1 MKAIRSLPPRGL
13 GVRSFFRTVAVALLC
28 LLLCSLCACGE
39 TSDADK
45 NTHTSHVTRD
55 FYETINGIEW
65 RVSYYSETR
74 EIASIFATSTERDRT
89 SEYYKFI
96 AYYHG
101 DSNMYALH
109 DVVLM
114 GTPVGDD
121 WYQIEQVETYTMPYM
136 DADDFERVK
145 KTYPSCT
152 FDANDRVI
160 ILSERTTRY
169 EERLVFEEMP
179 D

>member
-1 MKAIRSLPPRGL
+1 MRLSRFKFRAIALGL
-13 GVRSFFRTVAVALLC
+13 LFI
-28 LLLCSLCACGE
+28 LLLALCGCGE
-39 TSDADK
+39 NVDTNK
-45 NTHTSHVTRD
+45 GTHTPHVTSD

-74 EIASIFATSTERDRT
+74 EITSIFATSTEYDRT

-109 DVVLM
+109 GIVLS

-121 WYQIEQVETYTMPYM
+121 WYQIEKVETYTMPYM
-136 DADDFERVK
+136 DVDDFERVK

-152 FDANDRVI
+152 FDANDRLI